1 MVYIQEFEM
10 IHDNME
16 SAKKGGCG
24 SKAASAMDKQQELI
38 REALSKIKQKIFVM
52 SGKGGVGKS
61 SISANIATGLAD
73 KGFKTGL
80 MDVDLHGPSIA
91 KIMGLDGMLGISGN
105 RKLLPYAHG
114 DNLKVVSMQS
124 LMQDADQAVIWRGP
138 AKAGMIQQFVGQ
150 VEWGDLDFLIID
162 APPGTGDE
170 PLTVIQTI
178 PEAKAIVVTTP
189 QEVAL
194 SDVRKSIN
202 FCQTVKID
210 IIGLVENMGPFKCP
224 GCDHVI
230 ELFKSG
236 GGKKTAETMGIPFLG
251 TLPFSPAVVHASD
264 DGTPIITKDRN
275 NEFSKALEAV
285 LGKIVS
291 SI

>member
-1 MVYIQEFEM
+1 M
-10 IHDNME
+10 IHDSMD
-16 SAKKGGCG
+16 SAKKKSSCG
-24 SKAASAMDKQQELI
+24 MASPAEKQQQQMQDMMQET
-38 REALSKIKQKIFVM
+38 LSKIKHKIFVM

-61 SISANIATGLAD
+61 SIAANIATGLAD

-91 KIMGLDGMLGISGN
+91 KIMGLDGMLGISPN
-105 RKLLPYAHG
+105 RKLLPYKYSE
-114 DNLKVVSMQS
+114 NLGVVSMQS

-150 VEWGDLDFLIID
+150 VEWGNLDFLIID

-170 PLTVIQTI
+170 PLTVVQTI
-178 PEAKAIVVTTP
+178 RDAKAVVVTTP

-202 FCQTVKID
+202 FCDTVKLPVV
-210 IIGLVENMGPFKCP
+210 GLIENMGPFKCP

-230 ELFKSG
+230 ALFKSG
-236 GGKKTAETMGIPFLG
+236 GGVKTAEAMNIPFLG
-251 TLPFSPAVVHASD
+251 TLPFSPAVVIASD
-264 DGTPIITKDRN
+264 DGTPIITKDRAN
-275 NEFSKALEAV
+275 DFSVALD
-285 LGKIVS
+285 KIIGNIVKS
-291 SI
+291 V

>member
-1 MVYIQEFEM
+1 M
-10 IHDNME
+10 D
-16 SAKKGGCG
+16 SAKKKSSCG
-24 SKAASAMDKQQELI
+24 MASPAEKQQQMMQDMMQET
-38 REALSKIKQKIFVM
+38 LSKIKNKIFVM

-61 SISANIATGLAD
+61 SIAANIATGLAD

-91 KIMGLDGMLGISGN
+91 KIMGLDGMLDISPN
-105 RKLLPYAHG
+105 RKLLPYKHSE
-114 DNLKVVSMQS
+114 NLGVVSMQS

-150 VEWGDLDFLIID
+150 VEWGNLDFLIID

-170 PLTVIQTI
+170 PLTVVQTI
-178 PEAKAIVVTTP
+178 RDAKAVVVTTP

-202 FCQTVKID
+202 FCETVKLPVV
-210 IIGLVENMGPFKCP
+210 GLIENMGPFKCP

-230 ELFKSG
+230 ALFKSG
-236 GGKKTAETMGIPFLG
+236 GGIRTAEAMNIPFLG
-251 TLPFSPAVVHASD
+251 TLPFNPEVVIASD
-264 DGTPIITKDRN
+264 EGTPIITKDRAN
-275 NEFSKALEAV
+275 DFSVALDKIIGNIVKAV
-285 LGKIVS
+285 
-291 SI
+291 

>member
-1 MVYIQEFEM
+1 M
-10 IHDNME
+10 IHDSME
-16 SAKKGGCG
+16 NAKKSSCG
-24 SKAASAMDKQQELI
+24 KPATDPQQDMI
-38 REALSKIKQKIFVM
+38 RNALSKIKIKIFVM

-91 KIMGLDGMLGISGN
+91 TIMGLDGMLGISTN
-105 RKLLPYAHG
+105 RKLLPYVHSSG
-114 DNLKVVSMQS
+114 LKVVSMQS

-170 PLTVIQTI
+170 PLTVVQTI

-202 FCQTVKID
+202 FCKTTKLDV
-210 IIGLVENMGPFKCP
+210 IGLVENMGPFKCP
-224 GCDHVI
+224 GCDCII

-236 GGKKTAETMGIPFLG
+236 GGAKTATKMGIPFLG
-251 TLPFSPAVVHASD
+251 TLPFSPEVVIASD
-264 DGTPIITKDRN
+264 NGTPIITKNRN
-275 NEFSKALEAV
+275 NEFSMALDIII
-285 LGKIVS
+285 GKIAKS
-291 SI
+291 L

>member
-1 MVYIQEFEM
+1 MDKV
-10 IHDNME
+10 
-16 SAKKGGCG
+16 KKQTACG
-24 SKAASAMDKQQELI
+24 KPAGVDKQQESI
-38 REALSKIKQKIFVM
+38 REALSKITHKIFVM

-61 SISANIATGLAD
+61 SISANLATGLAD

-91 KIMGLDGMLGISGN
+91 KIMGLEGMLSISEN
-105 RKLLPYAHG
+105 RKLIPYSHNE
-114 DNLKVVSMQS
+114 NLKVVSMQS

-150 VEWGDLDFLIID
+150 VEWGNLDFLIID

-202 FCQTVKID
+202 FCQTVKIP
-210 IIGLVENMGPFKCP
+210 IIGLIENMGPFKCP
-224 GCDHVI
+224 GCDQAI
-230 ELFKSG
+230 ALFKSG
-236 GGKKTAETMGIPFLG
+236 GGEKTARKMDIPFLG
-251 TLPFSPAVVHASD
+251 TLPFSPEVVEASD
-264 DGTPIITKDRN
+264 DGTPIITKNRN
-275 NEFSKALEAV
+275 NDFSMALTEIIENMV
-285 LGKIVS
+285 KTI
-291 SI
+291 

>member
-1 MVYIQEFEM
+1 M
-10 IHDNME
+10 IHDSMD
-16 SAKKGGCG
+16 SAKKKTTCG
-24 SKAASAMDKQQELI
+24 SSTPAEKQQEMMQNMMQDT
-38 REALSKIKQKIFVM
+38 LSKIKNKIFVM

-61 SISANIATGLAD
+61 SIAANIATGLAD

-91 KIMGLDGMLGISGN
+91 KIMGIDGMLGISPN
-105 RKLLPYAHG
+105 RKLLPHKYNE
-114 DNLKVVSMQS
+114 NLGIVSMQS

-138 AKAGMIQQFVGQ
+138 AKAGMIQQFIGQ

-170 PLTVIQTI
+170 PLTVVQTI
-178 PEAKAIVVTTP
+178 RDAKAIVVTTP

-202 FCQTVKID
+202 FCETVKLPV
-210 IIGLVENMGPFKCP
+210 IGLIENMGPFKCP

-230 ELFKSG
+230 ALFKSG
-236 GGKKTAETMGIPFLG
+236 GGIRTAENAKIPFLG
-251 TLPFSPAVVHASD
+251 TLPFSPEVVIASD
-264 DGTPIITKDRN
+264 DGTPIITKNRGND
-275 NEFSKALEAV
+275 FSMALDTII
-285 LGKIVS
+285 GNIVKS
-291 SI
+291 L

>member
-1 MVYIQEFEM
+1 M
-10 IHDNME
+10 IHDSMD
-16 SAKKGGCG
+16 SAKKKSSCG
-24 SKAASAMDKQQELI
+24 MASPAEKQQQMMQDMMQET
-38 REALSKIKQKIFVM
+38 LSKIKNKIFVM

-61 SISANIATGLAD
+61 SIAANIATGLAD

-91 KIMGLDGMLGISGN
+91 KIMGLDGMLDISPN
-105 RKLLPYAHG
+105 RKLLPYKHSE
-114 DNLKVVSMQS
+114 NLGVVSMQS

-150 VEWGDLDFLIID
+150 VEWGNLDFLIID

-170 PLTVIQTI
+170 PLTVVQTI
-178 PEAKAIVVTTP
+178 RDAKAVVVTTP

-202 FCQTVKID
+202 FCETVKLPVV
-210 IIGLVENMGPFKCP
+210 GLIENMGPFKCP

-230 ELFKSG
+230 ALFKSG
-236 GGKKTAETMGIPFLG
+236 GGIRTAEAMNIPFLG
-251 TLPFSPAVVHASD
+251 TLPFNPEVVIASD
-264 DGTPIITKDRN
+264 EGTPIITKDRAN
-275 NEFSKALEAV
+275 DFSVALDKIIGNIVKAV
-285 LGKIVS
+285 
-291 SI
+291 